1 MSRVWEEGLC
11 LRTQVES
18 FRDETWSFWRARR
31 RCLRRKGVREVD
43 KVWSF
48 SQWDSKWTE
57 ESVLVATLIRRTTAS
72 SE

>member
-1 MSRVWEEGLC
+1 MVLNWRCLERVWRRMEWVSRVWEEGLC

-31 RCLRRKGVREVD
+31 RCLRRKVVREVD

-48 SQWDSKWTE
+48 SQWDS
-57 ESVLVATLIRRTTAS
+57 
-72 SE
+72 